1 MSFVSRLVAR
11 SEFMPKVA
19 NQWLQEILRLVY
31 KRRAVTRTD
40 IIQTTGLNPASVS
53 HALRLLLDRG
63 TVLKIGE
70 RRSNGGRP
78 SDVLSLNPEAG
89 YFAAIDLEGRSIRFA
104 LSNFVGDI
112 RCRWE
117 EDFEQGEP
125 LRVDK
130 LKAGVSRVLQDLD
143 AAQRSRLVAVGVSYP
158 GLLDP
163 EGRVTAFN
171 LGWRRFPFLTE
182 LSKALHLPVFVEH
195 DKHSCVLAERWLGCA
210 QNCRH
215 GLFVIVERGIGIGV
229 FLDGK
234 PVDGWRGMVG
244 ELGHCII
251 EPDADDLCG
260 CGRRGCVESIASSPN
275 IVRQYRERV
284 GEASTDYLRVTDV
297 FERAR
302 RGDEV
307 ARAVLDRA
315 GKALGRALSYAIQ
328 FLNPEIIIFG
338 GDIIAGEDVLL
349 PIVREEIIRCT
360 LPEVLADVKITV
372 SGLGL
377 DIRLRGAV
385 SMAFRMSL
393 RNADLLEKMCTPVLT
408 GRQPS
413 GSLSAHSGASA
424 GAQLLLAAHRSD
436 RN

>member
-1 MSFVSRLVAR
+1 
-11 SEFMPKVA
+11 MPKVA
-19 NQWLQEILRLVY
+19 NLWLQEILRLLY
-31 KRRAVTRTD
+31 KRRTATRND
-40 IIQTTGLNPASVS
+40 IIQATDLNPASVS

-70 RRSNGGRP
+70 RQSNGGRP

-89 YFAAIDLEGRSIRFA
+89 YFAAVDLEGRSIRFA

-117 EDFEQGEP
+117 EDFEPGRP
-125 LRVDK
+125 LQVNK
-130 LKAGVSRVLQDLD
+130 LRTGVSRVLRDLD
-143 AAQRSRLVAVGVSYP
+143 DEQRSRIIAVGVSYP
-158 GLLDP
+158 GLLDQ
-163 EGRVTAFN
+163 EGRLTAFN
-171 LGWRRFPFLTE
+171 LGWQNFPFLTQLHE
-182 LSKALHLPVFVEH
+182 ELHLPIFAEH

-210 QNCRH
+210 QECTD
-215 GLFVIVERGIGIGV
+215 GLFVIVERGIGVGV

-260 CGRRGCVESIASSPN
+260 CGRRGCLESIASSVN
-275 IVRQYRERV
+275 IVRQYRERT
-284 GEASTDYLRVTDV
+284 GTADNKQLRVTDV

-302 RGDEV
+302 RGDIV
-307 ARAVLDRA
+307 AKAVLERA

-349 PIVREEIIRCT
+349 PIVKEEIVRCT
-360 LPEVLADVKITV
+360 LPEVLSGVKITL
-372 SGLGL
+372 SSLGL

-385 SMAFRMSL
+385 SMAFRTSL
-393 RNADLLEKMCTPVLT
+393 QDADLLEKMCAPVLN
-408 GRQPS
+408 GKQ
-413 GSLSAHSGASA
+413 ASA
-424 GAQLLLAAHRSD
+424 PRSLDRGTGERAAVFLAAPHTDRS
-436 RN
+436 

>member
-1 MSFVSRLVAR
+1 MSFASRLVAR

-19 NQWLQEILRLVY
+19 NQWLQEILRLLY
-31 KRRAVTRTD
+31 KRRTSTRTD

-70 RRSNGGRP
+70 RQSNGGRP

-89 YFAAIDLEGRSIRFA
+89 YFAAVDLEGRSIRFA

-117 EDFEQGEP
+117 EDFTRGEP
-125 LRVDK
+125 LSVDK
-130 LKAGVSRVLQDLD
+130 LTTGVSRVMQDLD
-143 AAQRSRLVAVGVSYP
+143 EDQRSRVVAVGVSYP
-158 GLLDP
+158 GLLDR
-163 EGRVTAFN
+163 EGRLTAFN
-171 LGWRRFPFLTE
+171 LGWRKFPFLTE
-182 LSKALHLPVFVEH
+182 MYKALHLPVFAEH
-195 DKHSCVLAERWLGCA
+195 DKHTCVLAERWLGCA
-210 QNCRH
+210 QDCRN
-215 GLFVIVERGIGIGV
+215 GLFVIVERGIGMGV

-234 PVDGWRGMVG
+234 PVDGWRGMIG

-251 EPDADDLCG
+251 DPDADDLCG

-284 GEASTDYLRVTDV
+284 GEAGNDYLRVTDV

-307 ARAVLDRA
+307 AKAVLDRA
-315 GKALGRALSYAIQ
+315 GKALGRLLSYAIH

-338 GDIIAGEDVLL
+338 GDMIAGEDVLL
-349 PIVREEIIRCT
+349 PIVKEEIIRCT
-360 LPEVLADVKITV
+360 LPEVLSGVKITL
-372 SGLGL
+372 SSLGL

-385 SMAFRMSL
+385 STAFHTSL
-393 RNADLLEKMCTPVLT
+393 QKPDLLEQMCAPVLT
-408 GRQPS
+408 GVVCK
-413 GSLSAHSGASA
+413 
-424 GAQLLLAAHRSD
+424 
-436 RN
+436 